1 MDGGAIE
8 GGGRPTEGGGRICF
22 EGAIALPGMELPG
35 MELPGMEP
43 PGIALPGFIEF
54 GVCGIDL
61 FGIDEG
67 GGKLPPKL
75 SIFLFF
81 QESRLLKW

>member
-1 MDGGAIE
+1 MEGGAIE
-8 GGGRPTEGGGRICF
+8 CGGRPTEGGGRICL
-22 EGAIALPGMELPG
+22 EGAIAL
-35 MELPGMEP
+35 

-75 SIFLFF
+75 SILFLF